1 MSLLIFFGLVT
12 ALLLVSYLIYK
23 VKGGG
28 PKPAMV
34 QYSQNIDYNTQR
46 NRTNNNKVYTS
57 NRMEHPNYR
66 SRNHNKPMI
75 VRKATT
81 ASNTMYSTRGGS
93 LAPRIQILNKP
104 TDKKIVVVRKSLNN
118 NSYDSNNFLG
128 YYNENKRGVLVQA

>member
-28 PKPAMV
+28 P
-34 QYSQNIDYNTQR
+34 NTQR